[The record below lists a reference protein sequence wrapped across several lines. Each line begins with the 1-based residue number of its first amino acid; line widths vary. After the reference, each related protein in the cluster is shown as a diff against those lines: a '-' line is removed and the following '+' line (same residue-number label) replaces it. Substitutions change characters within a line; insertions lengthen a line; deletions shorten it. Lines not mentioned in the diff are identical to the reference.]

1 MRTSSH
7 AVVAVAALVVA
18 TAPAAFA
25 QPDLP
30 PPPPPPLGTGTP
42 PPPPPPP
49 APPPSPPRAQ
59 PQPPPPPPPP
69 RTQPPPPPPPY
80 YYPARRRREI
90 VYVYEEPPRPVAIT
104 LNPVALTVGRL
115 SANVEFLLAPH
126 HSLVLSPNLIAFH
139 EDRGGRYNLLNE
151 GLGLATNNS
160 NSFGG
165 EVGYHY
171 WWRWRRSL
179 SGPFFGPSVL
189 LGSMTNAAVGNTTA
203 AQAYWGLA
211 FDAGGQA
218 VLPGGFTIGAG
229 IGLGFVEMADAYA
242 VFPRFL
248 LQLGWSF

>member
-1 MRTSSH
+1 
-7 AVVAVAALVVA
+7 
-18 TAPAAFA
+18 
-25 QPDLP
+25 
-30 PPPPPPLGTGTP
+30 
-42 PPPPPPP
+42 
-49 APPPSPPRAQ
+49 
-59 PQPPPPPPPP
+59 
-69 RTQPPPPPPPY
+69 
-80 YYPARRRREI
+80 
-90 VYVYEEPPRPVAIT
+90 VYEEPPRPVAIT

-139 EDRGGRYNLLNE
+139 EDRGGRYSLLNE

-179 SGPFFGPSVL
+179 VGPFFGPSVL
-189 LGSMTNAAVGNTTA
+189 LGSVTNAAVGNTTG
-203 AQAYWGLA
+203 AQGYWGLA

-229 IGLGFVEMADAYA
+229 IGLGFVEMDDAYA